1 MGVVASRDVPTLAG
15 LALVTTV
22 GCGGLAASGL
32 LEGDGGPMDSA
43 GSRADVAR
51 QDSGNVTRHD
61 GSIGRDG
68 DKEAAGD
75 VIRGSD
81 ARDARTDSVPT
92 DGPTA
97 DATPACNIGG
107 MTYPSGATNPT
118 RVCETCQP
126 SSSTSQW
133 TPSNG
138 CETVLLLHFDGPN
151 GSSVFLDSS
160 PSAKTITAG
169 STAAL
174 TTAESMFGGSSGYF
188 VVDSDE
194 ISANATAD
202 FAMSGD
208 YTIEAWLRF
217 DDTTSI
223 RRITGTNQAL
233 ELHANGNLYFHAP
246 TCTCASSYQ
255 PFGPYAANQWYHVA
269 ASRQGGTVRL
279 FLNGTMVNSYSDVTA
294 SGSMTS
300 PFYVGWDGLDAE
312 RGAGTWVD
320 DLRIVNGYAVYT
332 TNFTPPTTE
341 LSP

>member
-1 MGVVASRDVPTLAG
+1 
-15 LALVTTV
+15 
-22 GCGGLAASGL
+22 
-32 LEGDGGPMDSA
+32 
-43 GSRADVAR
+43 
-51 QDSGNVTRHD
+51 
-61 GSIGRDG
+61 
-68 DKEAAGD
+68 
-75 VIRGSD
+75 
-81 ARDARTDSVPT
+81 
-92 DGPTA
+92 
-97 DATPACNIGG
+97 
-107 MTYPSGATNPT
+107 
-118 RVCETCQP
+118 
-126 SSSTSQW
+126 
-133 TPSNG
+133 
-138 CETVLLLHFDGPN
+138 
-151 GSSVFLDSS
+151 
-160 PSAKTITAG
+160 
-169 STAAL
+169 
-174 TTAESMFGGSSGYF
+174 